1 MAQENMKAISIWIS
15 LILAQIMCAG
25 FLLKNIQLLINPPLV
40 VAKWLAGISF
50 ILFSFLFIVSLW
62 ATIKHFTGTD
72 ALEHLW
78 D

>member
-1 MAQENMKAISIWIS
+1 MTQENTKTISIWIS

-25 FLLKNIQLLINPPLV
+25 FLFKNIQLLINPPSV

-50 ILFSFLFIVSLW
+50 ILFSFLLIVSLW

-72 ALEHLW
+72 TLEHHT
-78 D
+78 